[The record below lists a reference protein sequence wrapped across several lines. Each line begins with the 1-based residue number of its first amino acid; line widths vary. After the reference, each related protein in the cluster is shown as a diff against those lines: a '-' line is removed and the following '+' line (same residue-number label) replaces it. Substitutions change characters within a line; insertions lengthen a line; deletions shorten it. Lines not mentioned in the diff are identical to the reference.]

1 MIMTTERVL
10 KPVEC
15 QSAAR
20 IQEAIDSLG
29 PTGGRVVL
37 PALDLVLDRGLELR
51 SRVELAGQ
59 GLGTVLRKAAGRD
72 YPLSGYHNYGM
83 YDVPLRDPATGLSPG
98 MTVSVLDDQRG
109 GFYSTFARI
118 SWVDGNWVGMD
129 RGLCADYSEKSNPR
143 LTLAF
148 PMIFGHDIQGAAV
161 RDLVLDGNRVQNE
174 AAMDGCRGGCVYFA
188 RSHGIDVAGVV
199 QRDYAGEG
207 LSFQMCSQ
215 VRIRGCSFLGNT
227 GNGMHPGAGS
237 TGVLF
242 DGNTAF
248 GNEKAGFYFCVR
260 ANHITIRRCRFEGNG
275 GPGVSIGRRDCHN
288 LIEDSRMLANNGP
301 GLLVRATPVP
311 TEVHS
316 CLVRRCEIAGNN
328 PGPGSAQVRVEA
340 DAHDLIFEDNT
351 LRGLSGGIGLM
362 ISDQAHRIW
371 LGRNTVADCAVDA
384 SGQGIARDRPEFSC
398 GAEAATPAAF
408 RHLFTDGI
416 DSGDGVG
423 RNRRNP

>member
-1 MIMTTERVL
+1 MPNERVL
-10 KPVEC
+10 TPSEC
-15 QSAAR
+15 TSAVR
-20 IQEAIDSLG
+20 IQEVIDSLG
-29 PTGGRVVL
+29 AAGGRVVL

-51 SRVELAGQ
+51 SRVELTGQ
-59 GLGTVLRKAAGRD
+59 GGRTVLRKAAGRT

-83 YDVPLRDPATGLSPG
+83 YDVPLRDPAVGLSPG

-118 SWVDGNWVGMD
+118 TWVDGKWVGLD
-129 RGLCADYSEKSNPR
+129 RGLSADYSEKCNPR

-148 PMIFGHDIQGAAV
+148 PMIFGHDIRQASV
-161 RDLVLDGNRVQNE
+161 RDLVLDGNRAQNE

-188 RSHGIDVAGVV
+188 GSHEIDVTGVS
-199 QRDYAGEG
+199 QRNFAGEG

-215 VRIRGCSFLGNT
+215 VRIQGCSFIGNT

-242 DGNTAF
+242 DGNAAC

-260 ANHITIRRCRFEGNG
+260 ANHITLRRCRFEGNQ

-288 LIEDSRMLANNGP
+288 LIEECRMLANNGP
-301 GLLVRATPVP
+301 GLLVRATAVP

-328 PGPGSAQVRVEA
+328 PGPGSAQVRIEA
-340 DAHDLIFEDNT
+340 DAHDLIFEENT
-351 LRGLSGGIGLM
+351 LLGLNGCVGVM

-371 LGRNTVADCAVDA
+371 LDRNTVMDCAADT
-384 SGQGIARDRPEFSC
+384 SGPVCVGERPVFSC
-398 GAEAATPAAF
+398 GLEAATPAAF
-408 RHLFTDGI
+408 RHLFPGGA
-416 DSGDGVG
+416 DSAAPVV
-423 RNRRNP
+423 